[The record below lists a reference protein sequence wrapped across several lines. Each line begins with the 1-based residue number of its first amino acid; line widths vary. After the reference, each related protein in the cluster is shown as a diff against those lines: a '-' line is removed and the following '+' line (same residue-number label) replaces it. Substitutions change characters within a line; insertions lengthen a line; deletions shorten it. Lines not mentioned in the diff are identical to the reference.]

1 LAGRL
6 LSRLHRERPEEIPVP
21 DPYILIV
28 GPDTETRR
36 RLAGLLAPVPYEV
49 GQCHRDQ
56 LDAEIQAR
64 APDLLVLLDDA
75 GGLQPFIRRLKADD
89 ATWNLPII
97 AALPEFSDTAA
108 AWVLEVGADE
118 FLLPPFEPREVLARV
133 AVVLRLQFDRRLL
146 LASHEEF
153 SRIFQETGHPLFFC
167 DRWGTVCNLNPAL
180 RRLLHYP
187 GKRSTP
193 VPVPLEELLYS
204 DADRERFRRILTHPG
219 EASHMKLHL
228 VNREGQPVTVLIND
242 LALQDR
248 PDQVL
253 SFQVQPVGA
262 PSPLKRALQ
271 GLVDH
276 LLPSARDYLALLQM
290 TPLLGGRYEKV
301 KKLGQGNFGEVWLVV
316 DTEALGPERR
326 FVAKI
331 PFLKAANAKFRR
343 EAAICQKLD
352 PHPGVARL
360 IDTLEDDGK
369 LVIIQ
374 EYVEGPT
381 LGDMLDQELPRPL
394 VERLILQLI
403 EVVAHAHKNRIMH
416 RDIKPNNIIIQP
428 NGTLKLLDFGAAKML
443 GEKEI
448 SATMVGSRP
457 FMAPEQIMGQS
468 ERRSDIWAIGVL
480 MYLLYTGELPFYSEV
495 EKLLIDQILEQEPVP
510 PREENPDI
518 PPALEAI
525 ILKCLK
531 KKLEERYPSAVALR
545 DDLLRQFPHYGTQ
558 TGRWPWIH

>member
-1 LAGRL
+1 VA
-6 LSRLHRERPEEIPVP
+6 
-21 DPYILIV
+21 DPAILIV
-28 GPDTETRR
+28 GPEGATRR
-36 RLAGLLAPVPYEV
+36 RLADILALAKYEI
-49 GQCHRDQ
+49 GQCQADQ
-56 LDAEIQAR
+56 LAVTLQSRPPE
-64 APDLLVLLDDA
+64 LLVLIEEA
-75 GGLQPFIRRLKADD
+75 GVTQPFIQRLKADD
-89 ATWNLPII
+89 TSWNLPII
-97 AALPEFSDTAA
+97 VALAEFSDAAA

-133 AVVLRLQFDRRLL
+133 AVVLRLQHDRRLL

-153 SRIFQETGHPLFFC
+153 SRIFQETSHPLFFC
-167 DRWGTVCNLNPAL
+167 DRWGTGCNLNPAL
-180 RRLLHYP
+180 RRLLGYP
-187 GKRSTP
+187 GKRRTP
-193 VPVPLEELLYS
+193 VTVPLEELLY
-204 DADRERFRRILTHPG
+204 ATEDRERFRRILSEPG
-219 EASHMKLHL
+219 QASHMKLHL
-228 VNREGQPVTVLIND
+228 VNRDGQPVTVLIND
-242 LALQDR
+242 LALQGR
-248 PDQVL
+248 PEEL
-253 SFQVQPVGA
+253 MSFQVQPVGA
-262 PSPLKRALQ
+262 TSPLKRALQ
-271 GLVDH
+271 GLVEH

-290 TPLLGGRYEKV
+290 TPLLGGRYEKI
-301 KKLGQGNFGEVWLVV
+301 KKLGQGNFGEVWLVM
-316 DTEALGPERR
+316 DTEAMGGQRR
-326 FVAKI
+326 YVAKI
-331 PFLKAANAKFRR
+331 PFLKAANPKFRK

-369 LVIIQ
+369 LIIIQ

-394 VERLILQLI
+394 VERIILQLI

-428 NGTLKLLDFGAAKML
+428 NGNLKLLDFGVAKML

-468 ERRSDIWAIGVL
+468 ERRSDIWGIGVL

-510 PREENPDI
+510 PREENPEI

-531 KKLEERYPSAVALR
+531 KNLAERYISAVALR

-558 TGRWPWIH
+558 GGRWPWIH

>member
-1 LAGRL
+1 MPGSIRKIL
-6 LSRLHRERPEEIPVP
+6 VP
-21 DPYILIV
+21 DPYLLIV
-28 GPDTETRR
+28 GPEGETGR
-36 RLAGLLAPVPYEV
+36 RLVDILARAPYEI
-49 GQCHRDQ
+49 HRCSGDQ
-56 LDAEIQAR
+56 LAETLQAR
-64 APDLLVLLDDA
+64 SPDLLVLIEET
-75 GGLQPFIRRLKADD
+75 GMTQPFIRRLKADD
-89 ATWNLPII
+89 ASWNLPII
-97 AALPEFSDTAA
+97 VALAGFSDAAA

-133 AVVLRLQFDRRLL
+133 AVVLRLQHDRRLL

-153 SRIFQETGHPLFFC
+153 SRIFQETSHPLFFC
-167 DRWGTVCNLNPAL
+167 DRWGTGCNLNPAL
-180 RRLLHYP
+180 RRLLGYP
-187 GKRSTP
+187 GKRRTP
-193 VPVPLEELLYS
+193 VTVSLEELLYAS
-204 DADRERFRRILTHPG
+204 EDRERFRKILAEQGQTG
-219 EASHMKLHL
+219 HMKLHL

-242 LALQDR
+242 LALENR
-248 PDQVL
+248 PEEIL

-262 PSPLKRALQ
+262 SSPLKRALQ
-271 GLVDH
+271 GLVEH
-276 LLPSARDYLALLQM
+276 LLPSARDYLTLLQM
-290 TPLLGGRYEKV
+290 TPLLGGRYEKI
-301 KKLGQGNFGEVWLVV
+301 KKLGQGNFGEVWQVM
-316 DTEALGPERR
+316 DTEALGQERR
-326 FVAKI
+326 YVAKI
-331 PFLKAANAKFRR
+331 PFLKSANAKFRK

-369 LVIIQ
+369 LIIIQ
-374 EYVEGPT
+374 EYVEGRT

-394 VERLILQLI
+394 VERIILQLI
-403 EVVAHAHKNRIMH
+403 EVVAHAHKHRIMH

-428 NGTLKLLDFGAAKML
+428 NGNLKLLDFGVAKML

-510 PREENPDI
+510 PREENPEI
-518 PPALEAI
+518 PAALEAI

-531 KKLEERYPSAVALR
+531 KNLEERYPSAVALR
-545 DDLLRQFPHYGTQ
+545 NDLLRRFPHYGTQ
-558 TGRWPWIH
+558 GGRWPWIH

>member
-1 LAGRL
+1 L
-6 LSRLHRERPEEIPVP
+6 PT
-21 DPYILIV
+21 PYVLIV
-28 GPDTETRR
+28 GPEAETQQ
-36 RLAGLLAPVPYEV
+36 RLADIMAQAPYEV
-49 GQCHRDQ
+49 GRCRWEE
-56 LDAEIQAR
+56 LTAELQR
-64 APDLLVLLDDA
+64 RSPDLLVLLEEA
-75 GGLQPFIRRLKADD
+75 GGVQPFIRRLKADD

-97 AALPEFSDTAA
+97 AALSEFSDTAA
-108 AWVLEVGADE
+108 AWALEVGADE
-118 FLLPPFEPREVLARV
+118 FLLPPFTPGEVMARV
-133 AVVLRLQFDRRLL
+133 AVVLRLQHDRRLL

-153 SRIFQETGHPLFFC
+153 SRIFKETAHPLFFC
-167 DRWGTVCNLNPAL
+167 DRWGAVCNLNPAL
-180 RRLLHYP
+180 RRLLGHP
-187 GKRSTP
+187 GKRGTP
-193 VPVPLEELLYS
+193 VPVPLEELLY
-204 DADRERFRRILTHPG
+204 AAEDRERFRQILSQPG
-219 EASHMKLHL
+219 EAQHMKLHL

-242 LALQDR
+242 LALKDR
-248 PDQVL
+248 PDQVV
-253 SFQVQPVGA
+253 SFQVQPVGS
-262 PSPLKRALQ
+262 PSPLTRALQ
-271 GLVDH
+271 GLVEH

-316 DTEALGPERR
+316 DTEAMGPERR
-326 FVAKI
+326 LVAKI
-331 PFLKAANAKFRR
+331 PFLKAANPKFRK

-352 PHPGVARL
+352 PHPGVARQ

-369 LVIIQ
+369 LVLIQ

-381 LGDMLDQELPRPL
+381 LADMLDQELPRPL
-394 VERLILQLI
+394 VERIILQLI
-403 EVVAHAHKNRIMH
+403 EVVAHAHKHRIMH

-428 NGTLKLLDFGAAKML
+428 NGNLKLLDFGVAKML

-510 PREENPDI
+510 PREENPEM

-531 KKLEERYPSAVALR
+531 KKVEERYPSAVALR
-545 DDLLRQFPHYGTQ
+545 DDLLRRFPHYGTQ

>member
-1 LAGRL
+1 MA
-6 LSRLHRERPEEIPVP
+6 
-21 DPYILIV
+21 DPYVLIV
-28 GPDTETRR
+28 GPDAETSR
-36 RLAGLLAPVPYEV
+36 RLADILARGPYETAR
-49 GQCHRDQ
+49 CRWDQ
-56 LDAEIQAR
+56 LADQLQTRTPE
-64 APDLLVLLDDA
+64 LLLLLEET
-75 GGLQPFIRRLKADD
+75 GVVQPWIRRLKNEA

-97 AALPEFSDTAA
+97 MVLAEFSDAAA
-108 AWVLEVGADE
+108 AWALEVGADE
-118 FLLPPFEPREVLARV
+118 FLLPPFSPQEVLARV
-133 AVVLRLQFDRRLL
+133 GVVLRLQHDRRLL

-167 DRWGTVCNLNPAL
+167 DRWGAMCNLNPAL
-180 RRLLHYP
+180 RRLLGYP
-187 GKRSTP
+187 GKRGTP
-193 VPVPLEELLYS
+193 VPVPVEELLYA
-204 DADRERFRRILTHPG
+204 DEDRERFRRILSQPGAATHV
-219 EASHMKLHL
+219 KLHL
-228 VNREGQPVTVLIND
+228 VNRQGQPVTVLIND

-248 PDQVL
+248 PDEVV

-271 GLVDH
+271 GLVEH
-276 LLPSARDYLALLQM
+276 LVPGARDYLAIMQM
-290 TPLLGGRYEKV
+290 TPLLGGRYEKI
-301 KKLGQGNFGEVWLVV
+301 KKLGQGTFGEVWLVV
-316 DTEALGPERR
+316 DTEAMDPERR
-326 FVAKI
+326 YVAKI
-331 PFLKAANAKFRR
+331 PFLKAANPKFRK
-343 EAAICQKLD
+343 EAAICKKLD

-369 LVIIQ
+369 LIIIQ

-381 LGDMLDQELPRPL
+381 LGDLLDQELPRPL

-403 EVVAHAHKNRIMH
+403 DVVAHAHKNRIMH

-495 EKLLIDQILEQEPVP
+495 EKLLIDQILEQEPLP
-510 PREENPDI
+510 PREENPEI

-531 KKLEERYPSAVALR
+531 KKVEERYPSAVALKQ
-545 DDLLRQFPHYGTQ
+545 DLLRRFPHYGTQ

>member
-1 LAGRL
+1 L
-6 LSRLHRERPEEIPVP
+6 P
-21 DPYILIV
+21 DPRVLIV
-28 GPDTETRR
+28 GPEGTTPQGLADTLSR
-36 RLAGLLAPVPYEV
+36 APYAV
-49 GQCHRDQ
+49 GQCRRDQ
-56 LDAEIQAR
+56 LAAAIQSQP
-64 APDLLVLLDDA
+64 PDLFLL
-75 GGLQPFIRRLKADD
+75 LEETEMLHQLIRWLKADD
-89 ATWNLPII
+89 ATWNLPIVV
-97 AALPEFSDTAA
+97 ALAEFSDAAA
-108 AWVLEVGADE
+108 AWALEVGADE

-133 AVVLRLQFDRRLL
+133 AVVLHLQRDRRLL

-167 DRWGTVCNLNPAL
+167 DRSGATCNLNPAL
-180 RRLLHYP
+180 RRLLGYP
-187 GKRSTP
+187 GKRATP
-193 VPVPLEELLYS
+193 TPAPLEDLLY
-204 DADRERFRRILTHPG
+204 AAEDRERFRRILAQPG
-219 EASHMKLHL
+219 EARHMKLHL
-228 VNREGQPVTVLIND
+228 VNRAGQPVTVLIND
-242 LALQDR
+242 LALENR
-248 PDQVL
+248 PDEVL
-253 SFQVQPVGA
+253 SFQVQPVGSS
-262 PSPLKRALQ
+262 SPLKRALQ
-271 GLVDH
+271 GLVEH
-276 LLPSARDYLALLQM
+276 LLPSARDYLALMQM
-290 TPLLGGRYEKV
+290 TPLLGGRYEKI

-316 DTEALGPERR
+316 DTEAMGPERR

-331 PFLKAANAKFRR
+331 PFLKAANPKFRK

-360 IDTLEDDGK
+360 IDTLEDDGR
-369 LVIIQ
+369 LIIIQ
-374 EYVEGPT
+374 EYIEGPT

-394 VERLILQLI
+394 VERVILQLI

-428 NGTLKLLDFGAAKML
+428 NGNLKLLDFGVAKML

-510 PREENPDI
+510 PREENPEI

-531 KKLEERYPSAVALR
+531 KKLDERYPSAVALR
-545 DDLLRQFPHYGTQ
+545 EDLLRQFPHYGTQ